1 MTLKGFLFVFVF
13 VPSCVLCR
21 RIRET
26 GEDVETVEVERN
38 IKQENETIETFR
50 RLTNGYDKSIRPNFG
65 TGRPTDVRVDIYV
78 ASFDSVRESHM
89 DYSLTLHL
97 RQRWVDT
104 RLRHEG
110 IILPPTS
117 HIIDDIW
124 LPDIIF
130 TNAKEAKFHDITFLN
145 KVVNISENGEVL
157 YITRL
162 SLVLSCAMDFHH
174 FPLDQQKCE
183 MEMESFK
190 YTEDELQ
197 YRWVDDEPAEF
208 HGNHMKLPQYDISG
222 IHIGTCNKVLKTGAY
237 SCIVVEYL
245 FSRNIGYY
253 LLQTY
258 IPSILLVVMSWVS
271 FWIEIKSSPA
281 RVALGVTTV
290 LTMITATNGVRED
303 LPHVSYVKAIDVW
316 FAVCLIFVIGALLEF
331 AIVHH
336 FSVTKVKKKNQ
347 WTNSPTKYDISDNAE
362 IESCIK
368 LTIVDKTFDDNEND
382 GRQRYDHRRK
392 NYHDPVTPP
401 GSPPYDT
408 QANQHGEVSI
418 LGSCCHTDKKEDSYL
433 FGKKIDMFCR
443 FAFPLTFMI
452 FNIGYWGYYV
462 RSKEEGMFDV

>member
-1 MTLKGFLFVFVF
+1 MHINGFICFALVFY
-13 VPSCVLCR
+13 PSFALR
-21 RIRET
+21 RNNRET
-26 GEDVETVEVERN
+26 VRDVENTSVERN
-38 IKQENETIETFR
+38 LKQENETIETFQ
-50 RLTNGYDKSIRPNFG
+50 RLINGYDKQIRPYFG
-65 TGRPTDVRVDIYV
+65 TGQPTNVLVDIYV
-78 ASFDSVRESHM
+78 ASFDSIRESHM

-97 RQRWVDT
+97 RQRWTDP

-110 IILPPTS
+110 TFLPPTS

-124 LPDIIF
+124 LPDLIF
-130 TNAKEAKFHDITFLN
+130 TNAKESKFHDITFLN
-145 KVVNISENGEVL
+145 KVVNISETGEVL

-162 SLVLSCAMDFHH
+162 SLLLSCAMDFHH

-190 YTEDELQ
+190 YTTDELQ
-197 YRWVDDEPAEF
+197 YYWVHEEPAEF
-208 HGNHMKLPQYDISG
+208 HGNHMKLPQYEISG
-222 IHIGTCNKVLKTGAY
+222 IHIGECNKVLKTGKY

-303 LPHVSYVKAIDVW
+303 LPHVSYVKAIDIW
-316 FAVCLIFVIGALLEF
+316 FAACLIFVIGALLEF

-336 FSVTKVKKKNQ
+336 FSVTKVKNKNQ
-347 WTNSPTKYDISDNAE
+347 WTNSPTKYATSDNADV
-362 IESCIK
+362 ESCIK
-368 LTIVDKTFDDNEND
+368 LTIVDKSFDNENADD
-382 GRQRYDHRRK
+382 GRRRHDRRK
-392 NYHDPVTPP
+392 NYRDTAPP
-401 GSPPYDT
+401 RSPPYDT
-408 QANQHGEVSI
+408 QANQHGQVSI
-418 LGSCCHTDKKEDSYL
+418 LGSCCHGEKKDDSYR

-443 FAFPLTFMI
+443 FAFPLAFFI
-452 FNIGYWGYYV
+452 FNVAYWGYYV
-462 RSKEEGMFDV
+462 KSKEEPSFDI